1 MKQRILY
8 LSAAIAVLGVLAG
21 VAALRR
27 THANEADPR
36 ESATLALPPNG
47 TWIAGP
53 GLVEPVSEKIKVGS
67 ELGGKLQSILVDQG
81 DHVKKG
87 QVLAVLVND
96 DYQAVVLAARATLAE
111 KEASLQKVIN
121 GTRQQERAQAFAAAQ
136 AAEADMNNAQ
146 AEMQRRQRLYQKG
159 VVSREETENF
169 ENQYKVSEA
178 RYEEASQ
185 HYRLIDAT
193 ARKEDVAMANA
204 EVRLA
209 QAELDEGEA
218 RYEKTFV
225 RSPIDGVILRRHHR
239 AGETVTN
246 SPTNPDPVFTIGD
259 CKVLR
264 VRVDVDESDVA
275 KLQLGER
282 AYVTARAFGDRK
294 FWGHVVQIGEEL
306 GPKNVQTD
314 DPAEHVDKKILE
326 TLVQLDGGHPLPVG
340 LRVDAYIREDK

>member
-1 MKQRILY
+1 MKRRTLY
-8 LSAAIAVLGVLAG
+8 FGAGVVVLGVLAG

-27 THANEADPR
+27 ARATEVNPLD
-36 ESATLALPPNG
+36 SATLAVPSNG

-53 GLVEPVSEKIKVGS
+53 GLVEPVSEKVKVGS
-67 ELGGKLQSILVDQG
+67 ELAGKLQSVLVDQG
-81 DHVKKG
+81 DHIRKG

-96 DYQAVVLAARATLAE
+96 DYHAAVLAARATLAD
-111 KEASLQKVIN
+111 KEASLQKIIN
-121 GTRQQERAQAFAAAQ
+121 GARQQERAQAFAAVQ
-136 AAEADMNNAQ
+136 AAEADMNNAL
-146 AEMQRRQRLYQKG
+146 AETQRRQRLYLKG

-169 ENQYKVSEA
+169 ENQYRVSNA
-178 RYEEASQ
+178 RYEEALQ

-193 ARKEDVAMANA
+193 ARNEDVAMANA
-204 EVRLA
+204 EVLLSH
-209 QAELDEGEA
+209 AELDEDDA
-218 RYEKTFV
+218 KYQKTFI

-246 SPTNPDPVFTIGD
+246 SSTNPDPVFTIGD
-259 CKVLR
+259 CEVLR

-275 KLQLGER
+275 KLQLGEH
-282 AYVTARAFGDRK
+282 AYVMARAFGDHK
-294 FWGHVVQIGEEL
+294 FWGKVVQIGEEL

-340 LRVDAYIREDK
+340 LRVDAYIQEPK